1 MAAFF
6 QLLRDRIFGR
16 AFIILPR
23 QPEENTEE
31 QKLLSDASRT
41 DRNGGEISETD
52 NDAKSNVD
60 KSTESISNKN
70 NQNSTRSPHEIK
82 KKLEVRNI
90 FFMSA

>member
-23 QPEENTEE
+23 PPEENTEE
-31 QKLLSDASRT
+31 QKFSSDISET
-41 DRNGGEISETD
+41 DRSSGEISETD
-52 NDAKSNVD
+52 DDAKSNVD
-60 KSTESISNKN
+60 KSTEPISNKN
-70 NQNSTRSPHEIK
+70 NQNSMRSSHDMK

-90 FFMSA
+90 FLMST